1 MEIFLPLMMIIE
13 DGDDF
18 DEDDAD
24 VDALVITRLSSFIS
38 VLLQLHGRQLHGHFN
53 SVMMVAVMMVMYL
66 VNNEGDIKSCL
77 GDGDHHHHH
86 HHRGYKKA
94 PG

>member
-24 VDALVITRLSSFIS
+24 DDALVITRLSSFIS
-38 VLLQLHGRQLHGHFN
+38 VLLQMHGRQLHGHFQ
-53 SVMMVAVMMVMYL
+53 
-66 VNNEGDIKSCL
+66 L
-77 GDGDHHHHH
+77 GDYGCSDDGDVF
-86 HHRGYKKA
+86 GEQ
-94 PG
+94 

>member
-38 VLLQLHGRQLHGHFN
+38 VLLQLHGRQLHGHFQ
-53 SVMMVAVMMVMYL
+53 
-66 VNNEGDIKSCL
+66 L
-77 GDGDHHHHH
+77 GDDGCSDD
-86 HHRGYKKA
+86 GCSDVF
-94 PG
+94 GEQ